1 MTVRRLAVVTGGASG
16 IGKEVV
22 LRLVQTNPWSIVV
35 ADRDGAAAA
44 TLADELSSAGHDVT
58 AYRLDLLVPDEID
71 QFWAF
76 VSERYG
82 RCDVLVNS
90 AGIAVLR
97 RIAEL
102 GLDEWNATLGVNLT
116 APLLMTQGGAP
127 LMARNAYG
135 RVVNVSSVS
144 GFRAGVGRTSYGTS
158 KAGLTGLTRQ
168 LAVELAADGITVNAV
183 APGPV
188 TTPLAEKEH
197 TAATRDA
204 YSRLIPM
211 GRYATPDEVA
221 SAVLFLC
228 SEDAGYITG
237 HTIPIDGGYLAAG
250 VLDI

>member
-1 MTVRRLAVVTGGASG
+1 VTVRRLAVVTGGASG
-16 IGKEVV
+16 IGRAVV
-22 LRLVQTNPWSIVV
+22 LRLVQTNPWSVVV
-35 ADRDGAAAA
+35 ADRDGDAAAA
-44 TLADELSSAGHDVT
+44 FADELSSAGHDVS
-58 AYRLDLLVPDEID
+58 AYHLDLLVPAEIE
-71 QFWAF
+71 QFWTF

-97 RIAEL
+97 RIPEL
-102 GLDEWNATLGVNLT
+102 SLDEWNATLGVNLT
-116 APLLMTQGGAP
+116 APLLMTQGGAS
-127 LMARNAYG
+127 LMAQNAYG

-168 LAVELAADGITVNAV
+168 LAIELASDGITVNAV

-188 TTPLAEKEH
+188 ATPLAEKEH
-197 TAATRDA
+197 TEATKAA

-221 SAVLFLC
+221 SAVMFLC

-237 HTIPIDGGYLAAG
+237 HTIPVDGGYLAAG
-250 VLDI
+250 VLNL